1 MKDEKWFLEDAPD
14 FDGESD
20 YDKIIDETFLQAEA
34 DRMKPTP
41 WDLHALWG
49 RFDPEDAESILN
61 IFKEYLTL
69 VVGLKEQTVNNHIRR
84 LKMFAREYKGKEI
97 SLPGLYEN
105 IDKVIEEYYLASNVH
120 KSGAAGATLKKLGK
134 MKEHLDFC
142 ERAKAA
148 EAYIE
153 AHYRSDTRLPIG
165 AIRYEFSPEQEN
177 TLQKKIDNHA
187 SKFALLL
194 REYIAAFVDSN
205 PKYEGNAPALYTT
218 LGISKNIYSQIM
230 NNDDYR
236 ASKETVFTLAFA
248 MELEEDDTE
257 ALLNAEGLAFDYSDK
272 RDIIVMFML
281 EENNWHIHVAN
292 RLLEKNN
299 LITLEPRS
307 YKEKQE

>member
-1 MKDEKWFLEDAPD
+1 
-14 FDGESD
+14 
-20 YDKIIDETFLQAEA
+20 
-34 DRMKPTP
+34 
-41 WDLHALWG
+41 
-49 RFDPEDAESILN
+49 
-61 IFKEYLTL
+61 
-69 VVGLKEQTVNNHIRR
+69 
-84 LKMFAREYKGKEI
+84 
-97 SLPGLYEN
+97 
-105 IDKVIEEYYLASNVH
+105 
-120 KSGAAGATLKKLGK
+120 

-142 ERAKAA
+142 ECAKAA

-153 AHYRSDTRLPIG
+153 VHYRSDTRLPIG
-165 AIRYEFSPEQEN
+165 AIRYEFSSKHEN
-177 TLQKKIDNHA
+177 ELQKKIDNPA
-187 SKFALLL
+187 KKFAILL
-194 REYIAAFVDSN
+194 RAYIAAYVASY

-272 RDIIVMFML
+272 RDLIVKFML
-281 EENNWHIHVAN
+281 EKENWDIDVAN